1 MNLSFEMNAILAVGL
16 MVIIGLFGGF
26 AARKL
31 KFPTI
36 SGYIIVGIIISL
48 LHIIPKELINGGLNI
63 ITDISLGVI
72 GYLVGGGLYLKKL
85 KKFGK
90 NIAVITPIQT
100 IGAWVFVTISV
111 LFLGPFI
118 IRAGVANPGSFY
130 SYLPMA
136 IVLGAIS
143 CATAPAAT
151 LAIVREYGAIGPFTT
166 TLLAIIVLDDAITV
180 MAYAVGSNVAESLIT
195 GFQNISWYRMLA
207 VPAVDIIG
215 SILLGT
221 VLGFGL
227 TYIGRFI
234 KKKPQLLAVVAG
246 AIFLCVG
253 LSNALGLSSILANMT
268 MGFIVVNR
276 MKHNEDMFG
285 VIHNIEGVIF
295 AMFFTLAGAHFDL
308 GVIKTAGILAAVIFL
323 ARFTGKFVGVRVGA
337 SISHASP
344 EIKKY
349 LSLGLFPQAGV
360 TIGLA
365 MLIKEHQAFSNI
377 ASIMINAILASVIIN
392 EIISPPLTKYMIFKV
407 GEAGRR
413 ESNN

>member
-1 MNLSFEMNAILAVGL
+1 MNWSFEMNAILAVGI
-16 MVIIGLFGGF
+16 MVIIGLLGGF

-36 SGYIIVGIIISL
+36 SGYIIIGIVISL
-48 LHIIPKELINGGLNI
+48 LHIIPKELINGRLNI

-90 NIAVITPIQT
+90 NIAVITPIQA

-118 IRAGVANPGSFY
+118 IKTGVATPGSFY

-151 LAIVREYGAIGPFTT
+151 LAIIREYRAIGPFTT
-166 TLLAIIVLDDAITV
+166 TLLAIIVLDDAVAV

-207 VPAVDIIG
+207 VPAVDIVG

-221 VLGFGL
+221 VLGFAL
-227 TYIGRFI
+227 TYIGPFI
-234 KKKPQLLAVVAG
+234 KKKPQLLAVVGG

-308 GVIKTAGILAAVIFL
+308 SVIKTAGILAAVITL
-323 ARFTGKFVGVRVGA
+323 ARFAGKFAGVRLGA
-337 SISHASP
+337 FISHASP

-349 LSLGLFPQAGV
+349 LSFGMFPIAGV
-360 TIGLA
+360 AIGLA
-365 MLIKEHQAFSNI
+365 MLINGHPAFSNI
-377 ASIMINAILASVIIN
+377 ASIMINAVLASVIIN
-392 EIISPPLTKYMIFKV
+392 ELISPPLAKYAIFKA
-407 GEAGRR
+407 GEAGRK
-413 ESNN
+413 E

>member
-1 MNLSFEMNAILAVGL
+1 MNWSFEMNVILAVGI
-16 MVIIGLFGGF
+16 MVIIGLLGGF

-36 SGYIIVGIIISL
+36 SGYIIIGIVISL
-48 LHIIPKELINGGLNI
+48 LHIIPKELINGRLNI

-90 NIAVITPIQT
+90 NIAVITPIQA
-100 IGAWVFVTISV
+100 IGAWAFVTISV

-118 IRAGVANPGSFY
+118 IKTGVANPGSFY

-151 LAIVREYGAIGPFTT
+151 LAIIREYRAIGPFTT
-166 TLLAIIVLDDAITV
+166 TLLAIIVLDDAIAV

-207 VPAVDIIG
+207 VPAVDIVG

-221 VLGFGL
+221 VLGFAL
-227 TYIGRFI
+227 TYIGPFI
-234 KKKPQLLAVVAG
+234 KKKPQLLAVVGG

-253 LSNALGLSSILANMT
+253 LSNALGLSSILANMI

-308 GVIKTAGILAAVIFL
+308 SVIKTAGILAAVITL
-323 ARFTGKFVGVRVGA
+323 ARFAGKFAGVRLGA
-337 SISHASP
+337 YISHASP

-349 LSLGLFPQAGV
+349 LSFGMFPIAGV
-360 TIGLA
+360 AIGLA
-365 MLIKEHQAFSNI
+365 MLINGHPAFSNI
-377 ASIMINAILASVIIN
+377 ASIMINAVLASVIIN
-392 EIISPPLTKYMIFKV
+392 ELISPPLAKYAIFKA
-407 GEAGRR
+407 GEAGRK
-413 ESNN
+413 E

>member
-1 MNLSFEMNAILAVGL
+1 MDWSFEINAILAVGL
-16 MVIIGLFGGF
+16 IVIIGLFGGF

-31 KFPTI
+31 KLPTI
-36 SGYIIVGIIISL
+36 SGYIIIGIIISL

-90 NIAVITPIQT
+90 NIAIITPFQAL
-100 IGAWVFVTISV
+100 GAWVFVTILV

-118 IRAGVANPGSFY
+118 IRTGVANPGSFY

-143 CATAPAAT
+143 TATAPAAT
-151 LAIVREYGAIGPFTT
+151 LAIVREYGAMGPFTT
-166 TLLAIIVLDDAITV
+166 TLLAIIILDDALAII
-180 MAYAVGSNVAESLIT
+180 AYAISLNVAESLIT
-195 GFQNISWYRMLA
+195 GFQNISWYRML
-207 VPAVDIIG
+207 VIPAIDITG

-227 TYIGRFI
+227 TYISRFI
-234 KKKPQLLAVVAG
+234 KKKQQLLAVVAG
-246 AIFLCVG
+246 AIFICVG
-253 LSNALGLSSILANMT
+253 ASKALGLSSILANMT
-268 MGFIVVNR
+268 MGFVVVNK
-276 MKHNEDMFG
+276 MNDNEDMFV
-285 VIHNIEGVIF
+285 VINNMEVIIF

-308 GVIKTAGILAAVIFL
+308 SVIKTAGILAAVITL
-323 ARFTGKFVGVRVGA
+323 ARFLGKFVGVKLGGA
-337 SISHASP
+337 VSHAP
-344 EIKKY
+344 AEVKKY
-349 LSLGLFPQAGV
+349 LGFGLFPIAGV

-392 EIISPPLTKYMIFKV
+392 EIIAPPLTKYAIFKA

-413 ESNN
+413 E

>member
-1 MNLSFEMNAILAVGL
+1 MDWNFEVNAILAVGII
-16 MVIIGLFGGF
+16 VIIGLLGGF

-36 SGYIIVGIIISL
+36 SGYIIIGIIISL

-90 NIAVITPIQT
+90 NIAIITPFQAL
-100 IGAWVFVTISV
+100 GAWVFVTISV

-118 IRAGVANPGSFY
+118 IRTGVANPGSFY

-143 CATAPAAT
+143 TATAPAAT
-151 LAIVREYGAIGPFTT
+151 LAIVREYGAMGPFTT
-166 TLLAIIVLDDAITV
+166 TLLAIIILDDAFAII
-180 MAYAVGSNVAESLIT
+180 AYAISLNVAESLIT
-195 GFQNISWYRMLA
+195 GFQNISWYRMLMI
-207 VPAVDIIG
+207 PAIDITG

-221 VLGFGL
+221 ALGFGL
-227 TYIGRFI
+227 TYISRFI
-234 KKKPQLLAVVAG
+234 KKKQQLLAVVVG

-253 LSNALGLSSILANMT
+253 VSKALELSSILANMT
-268 MGFIVVNR
+268 MGFIVVN
-276 MKHNEDMFG
+276 MIKDNEDMFG
-285 VIHNIEGVIF
+285 VINNMEVIIF

-308 GVIKTAGILAAVIFL
+308 GVIKTAGILAVVITL
-323 ARFTGKFVGVRVGA
+323 ARFLGKFVGAKLGGA
-337 SISHASP
+337 VSHAP
-344 EIKKY
+344 AEVRKY
-349 LSLGLFPQAGV
+349 LGFGLFPIAGV

-365 MLIKEHQAFSNI
+365 MLIREHQAFSNI

-392 EIISPPLTKYMIFKV
+392 EIIAPPLTKYAIFKA

-413 ESNN
+413 E

>member
-1 MNLSFEMNAILAVGL
+1 MNWSFGINAILAVGL
-16 MVIIGLFGGF
+16 IVIIGLFGGF

-31 KFPTI
+31 KLPTI
-36 SGYIIVGIIISL
+36 SGYIIIGIFISL
-48 LHIIPKELINGGLNI
+48 LHIIPKELINGGLDI
-63 ITDISLGVI
+63 ITDISLGII

-90 NIAVITPIQT
+90 NIAIITPFQAL
-100 IGAWVFVTISV
+100 GAWVFVTILV

-118 IRAGVANPGSFY
+118 IRTGVANPGSFY

-143 CATAPAAT
+143 TATAPAAT
-151 LAIVREYGAIGPFTT
+151 LAIVREYGAMGPFTT
-166 TLLAIIVLDDAITV
+166 TLLAIIILDDAFAII
-180 MAYAVGSNVAESLIT
+180 AYAISLSVAESLIT

-207 VPAVDIIG
+207 VPAIDIIG

-234 KKKPQLLAVVAG
+234 KKKQQLLAVVAG
-246 AIFLCVG
+246 AIFICVG
-253 LSNALGLSSILANMT
+253 ASKALGLSSILANMT
-268 MGFIVVNR
+268 LGFVVVNK
-276 MKHNEDMFG
+276 MNDNEDMFV
-285 VIHNIEGVIF
+285 VINNMEVIIF

-308 GVIKTAGILAAVIFL
+308 SVIKTAGILAVVITL
-323 ARFTGKFVGVRVGA
+323 ARFLGKFVGVKLGGA
-337 SISHASP
+337 VSHAP
-344 EIKKY
+344 AEVRKY
-349 LSLGLFPQAGV
+349 LGFGLFPIAGV

-392 EIISPPLTKYMIFKV
+392 EIIAPPLTKYAIFKA

-413 ESNN
+413 E

>member
-1 MNLSFEMNAILAVGL
+1 MNWNFNMNAILAVGI

-36 SGYIIVGIIISL
+36 SGYIIIGIIISL
-48 LHIIPKELINGGLNI
+48 LHIIPEELINGGLDI
-63 ITDISLGVI
+63 ITDISLGII

-90 NIAVITPIQT
+90 NIATITPFEA

-111 LFLGPFI
+111 LFLCPFI
-118 IRAGVANPGSFY
+118 IKTGVVNTGSFY

-151 LAIVREYGAIGPFTT
+151 LAVVREYKAIGPFTT
-166 TLLAIIVLDDAITV
+166 TLLAIIVLDDAIAV
-180 MAYAVGSNVAESLIT
+180 IAYAVGSNIAGSLIT
-195 GFQNISWYRMLA
+195 GFQDISWYKMLA
-207 VPAVDIIG
+207 VPVIDILG
-215 SILLGT
+215 SIILGI
-221 VLGFGL
+221 VIGFSL
-227 TYIGRFI
+227 SYIGRFI
-234 KKKPQLLAVVAG
+234 KKKQQLLAVVAG
-246 AIFLCVG
+246 AIFICVG
-253 LSNALGLSSILANMT
+253 ASKALGLSSILANMT
-268 MGFIVVNR
+268 MGFVVVNK
-276 MKHNEDMFG
+276 MNDNEDMFV
-285 VIHNIEGVIF
+285 VINNMEVIIF

-308 GVIKTAGILAAVIFL
+308 SVIKTAGILAAVITL
-323 ARFTGKFVGVRVGA
+323 ARFLGKFVGVRLGGA
-337 SISHASP
+337 VSHAP
-344 EIKKY
+344 AEVRKY
-349 LSLGLFPQAGV
+349 LGFGLFPIAGV

-392 EIISPPLTKYMIFKV
+392 EIIAPPLTKYAIFKA

-413 ESNN
+413 E